1 MRAVL
6 SSDAVM
12 GETGFHKE
20 VPLINL
26 STTLIHPSAVS
37 HRHYG
42 WEDRLGAV
50 LALLTKY
57 EGSPHESN
65 NQSFA
70 VRACGSRWY
79 FGLFINDNLSST
91 QQSSPMTQADARV
104 GNPLT
109 PVSVAG
115 VARRQTRRAV
125 RRGAVVTGA
134 AVGAGGVV
142 GAGVYAPGAYYG
154 TPGAY
159 YGVPGGG
166 YSTAAEVAPP
176 GAAAVVA
183 PAPYAGPGYGYGPG
197 PEPGSVIVNPVTGRW
212 CRTEPSG
219 WQWCWTP

>member
-1 MRAVL
+1 MTR
-6 SSDAVM
+6 
-12 GETGFHKE
+12 TIK
-20 VPLINL
+20 
-26 STTLIHPSAVS
+26 VS
-37 HRHYG
+37 RFA
-42 WEDRLGAV
+42 LAGA
-50 LALLTKY
+50 A
-57 EGSPHESN
+57 
-65 NQSFA
+65 A
-70 VRACGSRWY
+70 M

-115 VARRQTRRAV
+115 VARRQTRQAV

-159 YGVPGGG
+159 YGTPGAYYGVPGGG
-166 YSTAAEVAPP
+166 YSTAAEVAPA